1 MEERKTMKTTMMVRM
16 VAFVLMAF
24 AWVSIPAFASN
35 DDDSDCQ
42 YDCDN
47 GGGTDDNGG
56 GTTTSTTNDQDQ
68 DQSQGQDQYQGQD
81 QGQDQGQSQGQDQ
94 TAHGGAGGEGTAN
107 NEGIDVQVDASD
119 NSTTTTENNSSNIV
133 LVPNN
138 NTENCLRVWGLAFGK
153 NGESAALGLPFRSK
167 KCDYEQAADDAFAQ
181 GERELGWFWKCENSN
196 LSKSFK
202 DHDDPSAACLNRML
216 GGMSATTTI
225 TTMTETIET
234 LLEEARSRDSLY
246 KRQAAELKTA
256 CSDEKNR
263 MLAACMNT
271 K

>member
-1 MEERKTMKTTMMVRM
+1 MMIIKVGLL
-16 VAFVLMAF
+16 VTLAAL
-24 AWVSIPAFASN
+24 WVSIPAFASGYN
-35 DDDSDCQ
+35 DDDDSD
-42 YDCDN
+42 
-47 GGGTDDNGG
+47 
-56 GTTTSTTNDQDQ
+56 GTTTTTDQ
-68 DQSQGQDQYQGQD
+68 DQSQSQD
-81 QGQDQGQSQGQDQ
+81 QGQHQGQAQGQGQEQAASATSD
-94 TAHGGAGGEGTAN
+94 AIASSDSASSAV

-138 NTENCLRVWGLAFGK
+138 NTENCLRVWGLAFGR

-202 DHDDPSAACLNRML
+202 EHDDPSAACLDRMI
-216 GGMSATTTI
+216 GGMRATTTI

-234 LLEEARSRDSLY
+234 LLEEARSRDALY
-246 KRQAAELKTA
+246 RRQAAELKTA

>member
-1 MEERKTMKTTMMVRM
+1 MKTEMSLKIISC
-16 VAFVLMAF
+16 VLLAF
-24 AWVSIPAFASN
+24 AWVSIPAFASGGSN
-35 DDDSDCQ
+35 DDD
-42 YDCDN
+42 
-47 GGGTDDNGG
+47 T
-56 GTTTSTTNDQDQ
+56 
-68 DQSQGQDQYQGQD
+68 QGQDQYQDQE
-81 QGQDQGQSQGQDQ
+81 QGQEQTATGGNATINIGGSGGVDGQS
-94 TAHGGAGGEGTAN
+94 TGGEGGDGVLNSNAS
-107 NEGIDVQVDASD
+107 NEGIDVDASD
-119 NSTTTTENNSSNIV
+119 HSSVENNSSNIV

-196 LSKSFK
+196 LSKSFR
-202 DHDDPSAACLNRML
+202 DHDDPSAACLDRML
-216 GGMSATTTI
+216 GGMRATQTI
-225 TTMTETIET
+225 TTQTQTIET

-246 KRQAAELKTA
+246 RRQAAELKTK

-263 MLAACMNT
+263 MLEACMNT